1 VKKIAASSPVDIA
14 RAVAGAIGYE
24 RLTETFREE
33 ISELQIL
40 LKKPRVIRLILRSNE
55 VVYIPQILFHL

>member
-1 VKKIAASSPVDIA
+1 LPERLGLVKKIAASSPVDIA

-40 LKKPRVIRLILRSNE
+40 LKNLE
-55 VVYIPQILFHL
+55 